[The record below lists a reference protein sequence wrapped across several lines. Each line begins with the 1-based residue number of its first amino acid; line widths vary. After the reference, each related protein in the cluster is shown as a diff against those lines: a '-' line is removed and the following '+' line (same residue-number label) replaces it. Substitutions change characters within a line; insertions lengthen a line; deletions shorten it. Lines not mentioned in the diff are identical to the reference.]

1 MLRMVYQA
9 SPPLSSL
16 TDLPCESFQTTA
28 ASAVPGSVPQ
38 VPTGGSTTGVTGEGV
53 GVGVDVVVAVDVVP
67 VVDVVVGVVL
77 APVAVGVVVVD
88 AVPEVVVVVGVV
100 LAPVA
105 VGVVVGDVVVVDV
118 VPVGEVVGVA
128 VAVDAPAVPE

>member
-53 GVGVDVVVAVDVVP
+53 GVGVDVVVAVGVVVVDVVP
-67 VVDVVVGVVL
+67 VVVVVVGVVV
-77 APVAVGVVVVD
+77 AAVAVGVVVV
-88 AVPEVVVVVGVV
+88 
-100 LAPVA
+100 
-105 VGVVVGDVVVVDV
+105 DVVVVDV

-128 VAVDAPAVPE
+128 VAVDAPAVPEPEA

>member
-53 GVGVDVVVAVDVVP
+53 GVGVDVVVAVGVVVVDVVP
-67 VVDVVVGVVL
+67 VVDVVL
-77 APVAVGVVVVD
+77 AAVAVGVVVV
-88 AVPEVVVVVGVV
+88 
-100 LAPVA
+100 
-105 VGVVVGDVVVVDV
+105 DVVVVDV

-128 VAVDAPAVPE
+128 VAVDAPAVPEPEACELN